1 VKTVEIVSGFRAP
14 LLTVADMMEIG
25 EAAWDD
31 ERKALL
37 ADLEVAGA
45 SAEQRLAALRE
56 QSLRKGTA
64 LVLLIATMRLDVAS
78 DVIRRAA
85 FRAKQDP
92 DEILARLTPAEIV
105 ERAQKLCGYERSD
118 EGNAQGPAATA

>member
-1 VKTVEIVSGFRAP
+1 
-14 LLTVADMMEIG
+14 
-25 EAAWDD
+25 
-31 ERKALL
+31 
-37 ADLEVAGA
+37 
-45 SAEQRLAALRE
+45 
-56 QSLRKGTA
+56 
-64 LVLLIATMRLDVAS
+64 MRLDVAS

-85 FRAKQDP
+85 FRAKQNP